1 MQIFYRLK
9 MVFERGF
16 RRIFIDR
23 FRGHVQESAI
33 VRVTFDDRDP
43 DSLVQLRC
51 LHRDCAHRNR
61 DSMDCNCKHILI
73 AEDGSCKTFI
83 PFGEK
88 HGEFPL

>member
-1 MQIFYRLK
+1 MITWTFY
-9 MVFERGF
+9 E
-16 RRIFIDR
+16 
-23 FRGHVQESAI
+23 
-33 VRVTFDDRDP
+33 
-43 DSLVQLRC
+43 
-51 LHRDCAHRNR
+51 DCAHRNR

>member
-1 MQIFYRLK
+1 MRKLKEIFVK
-9 MVFERGF
+9 AVK
-16 RRIFIDR
+16 RIYTALFSRKPDAD
-23 FRGHVQESAI
+23 GKVVLA
-33 VRVTFDDRDP
+33 RVDDRDP

-51 LHRDCAHRNR
+51 LRRDCAHRNR